1 MKTVYIKSAAAL
13 AVAALLSACGTVGKD
28 FVAPKGIDTPAFRHA
43 AAGPANQ
50 AARLPAAWWTVFGDK
65 ALDQLEQRALR
76 DNPNVRAA
84 AQRLV
89 QAQAQL
95 GVTRASQLPTV
106 GVSAGVANTRTSA
119 ESPMGAT
126 FGHQSIKGNEFS
138 VGANFSY
145 ELDLWGRVRRAVEAA
160 DAQALA
166 AQDGRDGVM
175 LMLSGQVAATYWQLR
190 GLDADIA
197 ILNDALAT
205 RRESQQLIEA
215 RFNAGLSNELD
226 VSRTRIERANAEA
239 DIQEAQ
245 RQRNQADL
253 ASTTP
258 VDPLPLKPAPRDWFL
273 ADQIARGRLSLEWAL
288 AQVIVDHP
296 AKVSG
301 DDIEPGRER
310 LATDVVMRTLPGWQ
324 LDALGDLVL
333 RRGSGRPRR
342 VVACALDE
350 AGYAVSEITADGYLR
365 LHGAGRQPRHPLWDQ
380 FHEGQRVL
388 DQHARNAEHQPQF
401 LHAGERRLARIVAQP
416 GIAIGGDLLVLAA
429 RPAAAGAPADDAV
442 GVIVRRI
449 LFGAERGEQ
458 AGEQRLVGGVE
469 VDARGFRA
477 EGDIDRM
484 AADAE
489 IEVAAGATVHP
500 LEANPLDRLPGPIL
514 VELKCRGQGILAHDV
529 ERRLGRDVVDHAGPD

>member
-1 MKTVYIKSAAAL
+1 MKTVYIKSAVAL

-28 FVAPKGIDTPAFRHA
+28 FVAPQGVDTPAYRHA
-43 AAGPANQ
+43 GAEPTDQ
-50 AARLPAAWWTVFGDK
+50 AARLPAAWWTVFND
-65 ALDQLEQRALR
+65 ATLSQLEERALR

-126 FGHQSIKGNEFS
+126 FGHQSIKGNEFT

-166 AQDGRDGVM
+166 AQDDRDGVM

-245 RQRNQADL
+245 RQRNTLEHALAVLVGASPSEPVVAPAAGTALPQPPAIPVGLPASLLGQRPDL
-253 ASTTP
+253 AASVATLKAFNAQVGVAEGAYYPSLSLTGNFGYASETLSNLAKGSARQFSFGPLALSLP
-258 VDPLPLKPAPRDWFL
+258 VFEGGRIEANVKL
-273 ADQIARGRLSLEWAL
+273 AKARYDEAVANHEGRLLTALREVEDALSDVQQRQKQGDVQVQAQQAAARAVQVAQARFDRGVSTYLDVTDAQRSAL
-288 AQVIVDHP
+288 AADRAAAQIRTQRLL
-296 AKVSG
+296 AAVSVARALG
-301 DDIEPGRER
+301 G
-310 LATDVVMRTLPGWQ
+310 GWQ
-324 LDALGDLVL
+324 QGK
-333 RRGSGRPRR
+333 
-342 VVACALDE
+342 
-350 AGYAVSEITADGYLR
+350 
-365 LHGAGRQPRHPLWDQ
+365 
-380 FHEGQRVL
+380 
-388 DQHARNAEHQPQF
+388 AE
-401 LHAGERRLARIVAQP
+401 
-416 GIAIGGDLLVLAA
+416 
-429 RPAAAGAPADDAV
+429 
-442 GVIVRRI
+442 
-449 LFGAERGEQ
+449 
-458 AGEQRLVGGVE
+458 
-469 VDARGFRA
+469 
-477 EGDIDRM
+477 
-484 AADAE
+484 
-489 IEVAAGATVHP
+489 ATV
-500 LEANPLDRLPGPIL
+500 ASR
-514 VELKCRGQGILAHDV
+514 
-529 ERRLGRDVVDHAGPD
+529 